1 MAMVRRTA
9 FLCLTFLVGT
19 SLPSCA
25 LWRPAPVAAP
35 EVHLDGMR
43 VLDRPGRGPRY
54 RLALRIVNPSDH
66 ELAIAALSCRL
77 KIGGVP
83 VVESFAGPLHTLP
96 PESALRVE
104 VEAPTNAIDRLKLS
118 GRLAG
123 RAPPDYELEV
133 RLRRPWTLMPL
144 VLIDAGTLPREN

>member
-1 MAMVRRTA
+1 MAGITY
-9 FLCLTFLVGT
+9 
-19 SLPSCA
+19 
-25 LWRPAPVAAP
+25 
-35 EVHLDGMR
+35 EV
-43 VLDRPGRGPRY
+43 
-54 RLALRIVNPSDH
+54 
-66 ELAIAALSCRL
+66 
-77 KIGGVP
+77 
-83 VVESFAGPLHTLP
+83 P